1 MSTFPDET
9 NEILPSRG
17 VRQRLVGMGLFL
29 LGCSFALSGCASH
42 GNIASRGSS
51 GRVAWGSVPEGAIP
65 SNRVVKVS
73 LQNQAIYVLDGGQV
87 VWATSTNVG
96 KTGHETPTGSFRV
109 NQKLERKRSGSYGF
123 WVNGDRVVP
132 TESGRGGS
140 PGSGWHYVGYPM
152 PYWVEFLPGYGF
164 HEGFVWLQ
172 PHTHGCLR
180 LHGAAAGQFYRLVE
194 AGTLV
199 HISRSQPED
208 ETVGRSI
215 PRFDDSREPDPANG
229 FLISDEAFLRPWGS

>member
-1 MSTFPDET
+1 
-9 NEILPSRG
+9 
-17 VRQRLVGMGLFL
+17 
-29 LGCSFALSGCASH
+29 
-42 GNIASRGSS
+42 
-51 GRVAWGSVPEGAIP
+51 
-65 SNRVVKVS
+65 
-73 LQNQAIYVLDGGQV
+73 
-87 VWATSTNVG
+87 
-96 KTGHETPTGSFRV
+96 
-109 NQKLERKRSGSYGF
+109 
-123 WVNGDRVVP
+123 
-132 TESGRGGS
+132 
-140 PGSGWHYVGYPM
+140 M